1 MASLVLTSALL
12 DATLSVGVYL
22 QATSSDADKLSGAST
37 HNGLSLA
44 SGAPLALPNDGFG
57 ANPTWDL
64 VDINA
69 ANGRFSAISILGID
83 PITVNGDR
91 AFSLY
96 NLDVP
101 VSSDDPVQSLTVTPA
116 ENDPFFDA
124 DGQVFTVSPMTVPLL
139 LDPGLTLYVS
149 GAVTLGPAY
158 ANAVVL
164 AGASFSLEG
173 NAASNILVA
182 NDAGG
187 TLYGFAGDDDLRGG
201 TGDDVIHP
209 GAGNDAIDGGD
220 GNDTAVFAG
229 LQSAYSVSYLSDAT
243 QIIELAT
250 GDTNTLTNIEV
261 FEFDD
266 GPLDALFG
274 SFSDADPAADGVE
287 EGAPTDTLVGITALI
302 STADAGTLYSLVTDA
317 SGAAELT
324 TGAFKI
330 DAQTGVI
337 SVAEGSLIDFEQRQ
351 TEVIFVRAT
360 LSTGEFQVRRFDIPV
375 IAVDEPAEGLI
386 SIIDLPREGGIARS
400 SVTVSDPDGTIVEQ
414 TYQWQTADTSNGGDW
429 VDLEGATESTVNVPE
444 QQSYVGQS
452 LRLLV
457 TVTDE
462 YGGVTELVSSL
473 SREILNTN
481 DSPLG
486 TVTIEGL
493 PAEDQLLTATNDL
506 SDEDG
511 IGELNYQWLADGLEL
526 SGAIGSTY
534 TVGPLDVG
542 RALSVAI
549 SYTDNYGAT
558 ERVESAATQP
568 IANVNDAPQGDVLIS
583 GLAAED
589 QTLSV
594 TNSLSDEDGIGS
606 LTYQW
611 FADTEV
617 IPGATGT
624 SLTLA
629 QAQVGS
635 VISVVVSYT
644 DGFGTAESVSSD
656 PTDSVANVNDEPEGQ
671 VTIGG
676 TPEED
681 QTLTALDT
689 LSDEDGLGDLGYQ
702 WQANGVDIEGATTD
716 RLSLSADLI
725 GQTISVVITY
735 VDGYGT
741 SEQVASEATAAVA
754 NVNDTPTGSVSVI
767 GVAAQGQVLTAEN
780 TLSDEDGL
788 GALSYQWLADGQVI
802 DGEVGAT
809 LQLDQAL
816 VGKRISVRVTYTD
829 GYGFDESVTSEATAA
844 GVANINDEPTGTISV
859 VGTAIED
866 SQLSIQNQLADEDG
880 LGEFQYQWFSDG
892 NPIPNT
898 NAAVFSPTQA
908 EVGTS
913 ISVTVSYLDG
923 FGENESVT
931 SAATDPVT
939 NINDEPSGE
948 VAISGVARE
957 DELLSVSDTL
967 ADEDGLG
974 QLSYQWYADAIPIS
988 GATGTSLALGQAQV
1002 GAVITVSASYTD
1014 GFGEAEQVISLA
1026 TEAVENIND
1035 IPLGGVSV
1043 SGLLRE
1049 DETLTVSTD
1058 NLTDED
1064 GLGEFTYQ
1072 WLAGGTVILN
1082 ATTASLTLTQ
1092 DQVGNRIVARVR
1104 YVDGYGAA
1112 EQVDS
1117 SVTDTVE
1124 NVNDLPTGTVS
1135 IEGTAFV
1142 GDTLTVTNNL
1152 EDEDGLGEVIYT
1164 WYADGDNV
1172 ITEGVDSLLLTSD
1185 TFGSQISVAALYFD
1199 SYGSLEQVTSQSSAA
1214 VGDDTPPVLTLLG
1227 DSEIQIELGTQF
1239 SDPGA
1244 TAIDDVAGD
1253 LTATITVE
1261 GAVDSQ
1267 VADTYLL
1274 TYSATDQSNN
1284 SASVSRSV
1292 TVVLNDRDGD
1302 GVPDDEDAFPDDPSE
1317 TIDSDLD
1324 GVGDNAD
1331 AFPFDPNETADFD
1344 GDATGDNQDLDDDN
1358 DGYIDPT
1365 SPKPPL
1371 LNAGTQSICGTEAD
1385 GLWCDVASSEIA
1397 SITVNLNYDEW
1408 RIDELAVGT
1417 DVFCALIGDE
1427 LTCGGWSG
1435 GLNVIDPWPS
1445 RDINSITGY
1454 ADHVCGIRNGDSLCW
1469 GNTELPMIEGVKA
1482 IAAGAGFTCALMSN
1496 GSDVACFDRAGNPA
1510 TSHYTDNPV
1519 AIHAGNDL
1527 VCVQGSFQ
1535 DDEFINCWAPSG
1547 QDSPVRTY
1555 FSGIKTFAV
1564 GGQACTSHEAG
1575 TTCFGLDPQDQSRV
1589 NLVDF
1594 EFIADQLAVGD
1605 DFACAAVAGELECWG
1620 SAASDLTG
1628 SNERVES
1635 VSLPPIDQFP
1645 FDSSEWFD
1653 NDSDGIGDNADE
1665 DDDNDSVPDT
1675 LDAFPLD
1682 ATETTDTDGDGI
1694 GNNADNDDDGDGQ
1707 LDTDEQF
1714 CGSDPLDTQSSS
1726 PDNELDGIPDCI
1738 DEDDDND
1745 GVPDTLD
1752 ADPFDPNVSSEEITR
1767 GFPLWLLQVIET
1779 RNQSRP

>member
-149 GAVTLGPAY
+149 GTVTLGPAY

-173 NAASNILVA
+173 NAAANILVA

-220 GNDTAVFAG
+220 GDDTAVFAG
-229 LQSAYSVSYLSDAT
+229 LQSAYSASYLSDAT

-302 STADAGTLYSLVTDA
+302 STADAGTLYSLATDA
-317 SGAAELT
+317 TGSAELST
-324 TGAFKI
+324 AAFKI
-330 DAQTGVI
+330 DSQTGVI
-337 SVAEGSLIDFEQRQ
+337 SVADGSLIDFEERQ
-351 TEVIFVRAT
+351 TEVVFVRAT
-360 LSTGEFQVRRFDIPV
+360 LSTGEFQVRRFDIPI

-526 SGAIGSTY
+526 SGATGSTY

-542 RALSVAI
+542 RALLVAI
-549 SYTDNYGAT
+549 SYTDDYGAT

-568 IANVNDAPQGDVLIS
+568 IANVNDAPQGNVLIS

-594 TNSLSDEDGIGS
+594 MNSLSDEDGIGS

-617 IPGATGT
+617 IPRATGT

-644 DGFGTAESVSSD
+644 DGFGTAESV
-656 PTDSVANVNDEPEGQ
+656 
-671 VTIGG
+671 
-676 TPEED
+676 
-681 QTLTALDT
+681 
-689 LSDEDGLGDLGYQ
+689 
-702 WQANGVDIEGATTD
+702 
-716 RLSLSADLI
+716 
-725 GQTISVVITY
+725 
-735 VDGYGT
+735 
-741 SEQVASEATAAVA
+741 
-754 NVNDTPTGSVSVI
+754 
-767 GVAAQGQVLTAEN
+767 
-780 TLSDEDGL
+780 
-788 GALSYQWLADGQVI
+788 
-802 DGEVGAT
+802 
-809 LQLDQAL
+809 
-816 VGKRISVRVTYTD
+816 
-829 GYGFDESVTSEATAA
+829 
-844 GVANINDEPTGTISV
+844 
-859 VGTAIED
+859 
-866 SQLSIQNQLADEDG
+866 
-880 LGEFQYQWFSDG
+880 
-892 NPIPNT
+892 
-898 NAAVFSPTQA
+898 
-908 EVGTS
+908 
-913 ISVTVSYLDG
+913 
-923 FGENESVT
+923 T

-939 NINDEPSGE
+939 NVNDEPSGE
-948 VAISGVARE
+948 VVISGVARE
-957 DELLSVSDTL
+957 DELLSVSNTL

-974 QLSYQWYADAIPIS
+974 QLSYQWFADAIPIS

-1014 GFGEAEQVISLA
+1014 GFGQAEQVLSLA

-1043 SGLLRE
+1043 SGLPRE

-1072 WLAGGTVILN
+1072 WLAGGTPILN
-1082 ATTASLTLTQ
+1082 ATTASFTLTQ

-1104 YVDGYGAA
+1104 YVDGYGTA

-1164 WYADGDNV
+1164 WYADGDNA
-1172 ITEGVDSLLLTSD
+1172 ITEGVDSLRLTSD

-1227 DSEIQIELGTQF
+1227 DSEILIELGTPF
-1239 SDPGA
+1239 LDPGA

-1253 LTATITVE
+1253 LKATITVE
-1261 GAVDSQ
+1261 GEVDSQ

-1331 AFPFDPNETADFD
+1331 AFP
-1344 GDATGDNQDLDDDN
+1344 
-1358 DGYIDPT
+1358 
-1365 SPKPPL
+1365 
-1371 LNAGTQSICGTEAD
+1371 
-1385 GLWCDVASSEIA
+1385 
-1397 SITVNLNYDEW
+1397 
-1408 RIDELAVGT
+1408 
-1417 DVFCALIGDE
+1417 
-1427 LTCGGWSG
+1427 
-1435 GLNVIDPWPS
+1435 
-1445 RDINSITGY
+1445 
-1454 ADHVCGIRNGDSLCW
+1454 
-1469 GNTELPMIEGVKA
+1469 
-1482 IAAGAGFTCALMSN
+1482 
-1496 GSDVACFDRAGNPA
+1496 
-1510 TSHYTDNPV
+1510 
-1519 AIHAGNDL
+1519 
-1527 VCVQGSFQ
+1527 
-1535 DDEFINCWAPSG
+1535 
-1547 QDSPVRTY
+1547 
-1555 FSGIKTFAV
+1555 
-1564 GGQACTSHEAG
+1564 
-1575 TTCFGLDPQDQSRV
+1575 
-1589 NLVDF
+1589 
-1594 EFIADQLAVGD
+1594 
-1605 DFACAAVAGELECWG
+1605 
-1620 SAASDLTG
+1620 
-1628 SNERVES
+1628 
-1635 VSLPPIDQFP
+1635 
-1645 FDSSEWFD
+1645 
-1653 NDSDGIGDNADE
+1653 
-1665 DDDNDSVPDT
+1665 
-1675 LDAFPLD
+1675 LD

-1694 GNNADNDDDGDGQ
+1694 GNNADNDDDDDGQ

-1714 CGSDPLDTQSSS
+1714 CGSDPLDAQSSS